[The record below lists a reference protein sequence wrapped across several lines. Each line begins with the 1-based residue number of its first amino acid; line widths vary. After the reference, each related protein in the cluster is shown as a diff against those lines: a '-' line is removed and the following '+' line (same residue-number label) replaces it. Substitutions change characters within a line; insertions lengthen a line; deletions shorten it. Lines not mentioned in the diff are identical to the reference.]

1 VSANR
6 PHRSVLIVD
15 GDAQFAAQVA
25 AHLGQ
30 SGIQAKLA
38 SDGYDAVRAVQMR
51 AYDLVVLG
59 MQLRDRD
66 GAEVLRLLRLD
77 PHTANTPVHLL
88 AAHGESEILN
98 SAMRVGAQG
107 VFRRD
112 QQSPDQIAFEIV
124 SLLGGATPGAQP
136 QAVVGP
142 ARSVPA
148 DVDAMARRFRGGQR
162 SSSAAH
168 PASASV
174 HGGGG
179 ALPEGFHRASQF
191 APSQLPPEAAATVQ
205 QRRGAPPRPVG
216 RTQVGGAGRFGTQHG
231 DSPLGS
237 ESTSLPSASSH
248 GTAANAPPRAP
259 HAPTQQVFSYDT
271 LLNHLVGQAPYL
283 AEAMGLRTDFLC
295 ATCGAQLTLRLWPDG
310 ERANGVRGYFFCDR
324 CEPQ

>member
-1 VSANR
+1 MSGNR

-25 AHLGQ
+25 AHLG
-30 SGIQAKLA
+30 SAGVQAKLA

-98 SAMRVGAQG
+98 SALRVGAQG

-112 QQSPDQIAFEIV
+112 QQSPDQIAYEIV
-124 SLLGGATPGAQP
+124 NLLGGATPGAQP

-162 SSSAAH
+162 AANTPH
-168 PASASV
+168 PLGASQ
-174 HGGGG
+174 HGDAGS
-179 ALPEGFHRASQF
+179 LPEGFHRAKQF
-191 APSQLPPEAAATVQ
+191 SPGPQSSETTGAVPV
-205 QRRGAPPRPVG
+205 RRGAPPRPIG
-216 RTQVGGAGRFGTQHG
+216 RTQLGGAGQFGTHQGTGPLPTDSGPPPVPTGHG
-231 DSPLGS
+231 
-237 ESTSLPSASSH
+237 
-248 GTAANAPPRAP
+248 AAPNAPPRAP
-259 HAPTQQVFSYDT
+259 QAPMQQVFSYDT

-295 ATCGAQLTLRLWPDG
+295 ATCGAQLTLRMWPDG